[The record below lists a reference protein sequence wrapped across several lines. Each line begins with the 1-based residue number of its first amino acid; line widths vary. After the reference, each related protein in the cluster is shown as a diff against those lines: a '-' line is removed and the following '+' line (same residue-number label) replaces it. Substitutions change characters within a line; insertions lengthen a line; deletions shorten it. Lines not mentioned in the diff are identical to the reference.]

1 MARIAEGW
9 KIRRPAGRTVYKV
22 RFTVRDKRYD
32 LSTGKRDRVEA
43 AHEAERLYAL
53 AVEGRLDGQLPPPG
67 TASLR
72 PLAGPLSEWLASLV
86 TTHDES
92 TRETYAQY
100 GLRWCRRWPTLAE
113 VTRGAVADYARE
125 RLGQVARGSVQ
136 KEMSALRGLLLWAEE
151 HALIPQAPPPVVL
164 PDRATGTRATT
175 RHEGTTDLTPEQVS
189 AILLRLP
196 EWSSDKAGRWRVRDY
211 FILMA
216 ETGLRPATLCGLRY
230 PDHWRPGQTEVQIPR
245 ELDKARWGRAVPL
258 TAAAVAAL
266 VRSCPEAPG
275 LIYGAKRREGW
286 LRRAARA
293 AGLPEA
299 IARRVVPYDL
309 RHARATELLAAGATV
324 PGVQQLLGHRQI
336 GTTSR
341 YLHPTASHARAALE
355 TVSRPVLATGADL
368 VPLGWEERWCAG
380 TAAVSLQPSPAL
392 CAKGGT

>member
-216 ETGLRPATLCGLRY
+216 ET
-230 PDHWRPGQTEVQIPR
+230 D
-245 ELDKARWGRAVPL
+245 LDDADLDDPL
-258 TAAAVAAL
+258 ALVLVAAWARVQL
-266 VRSCPEAPG
+266 ADGEALTVRQ
-275 LIYGAKRREGW
+275 LGA
-286 LRRAARA
+286 L
-293 AGLPEA
+293 AGLDASVIRKMNKDGEITLTGIRPCVADAAE
-299 IARRVVPYDL
+299 ARRWL
-309 RHARATELLAAGATV
+309 GAR
-324 PGVQQLLGHRQI
+324 GV
-336 GTTSR
+336 
-341 YLHPTASHARAALE
+341 
-355 TVSRPVLATGADL
+355 
-368 VPLGWEERWCAG
+368 
-380 TAAVSLQPSPAL
+380 
-392 CAKGGT
+392 KGL